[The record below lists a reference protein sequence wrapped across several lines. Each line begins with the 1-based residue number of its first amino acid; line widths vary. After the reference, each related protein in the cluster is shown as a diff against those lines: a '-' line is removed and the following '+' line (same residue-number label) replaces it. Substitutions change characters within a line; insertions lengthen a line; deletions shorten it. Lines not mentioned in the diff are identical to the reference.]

1 MYSGFLPVT
10 LPANQTDPNTALF
23 FWLFMNESKPIEDS
37 PLVLWLN
44 GGPGASSQL
53 GLFTENGPF

>member
-10 LPANQTDPNTALF
+10 LPANQTDPNKALF

-53 GLFTENGPF
+53 GLFT